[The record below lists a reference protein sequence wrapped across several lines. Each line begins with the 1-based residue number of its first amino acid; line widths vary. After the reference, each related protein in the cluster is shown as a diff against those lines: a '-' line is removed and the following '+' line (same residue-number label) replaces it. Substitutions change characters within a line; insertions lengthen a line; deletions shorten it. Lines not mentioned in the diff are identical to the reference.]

1 MTQIIIILQ
10 TLTGGGGGGKVNFIV
25 IKSEILLAF
34 RPPSPHDRA

>member
-10 TLTGGGGGGKVNFIV
+10 TLTGGGGGQVNFIV
-25 IKSEILLAF
+25 IQSEILLAF

>member
-10 TLTGGGGGGKVNFIV
+10 TLTGGGQVNFIV
-25 IKSEILLAF
+25 IQSEILLAF